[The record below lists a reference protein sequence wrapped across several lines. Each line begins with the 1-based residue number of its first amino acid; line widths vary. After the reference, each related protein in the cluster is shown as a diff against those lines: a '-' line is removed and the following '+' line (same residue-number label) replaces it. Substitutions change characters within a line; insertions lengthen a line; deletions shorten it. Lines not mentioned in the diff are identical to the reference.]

1 MTRQRK
7 KISNDDI
14 PSSSYMLCRFYAR
27 KKCAFEFL
35 PRAKDEKFLR
45 ENVCVFWEGCD
56 SNNND

>member
-45 ENVCVFWEGCD
+45 ENVYVFWEGF
-56 SNNND
+56 SL

>member
-1 MTRQRK
+1 MRQR

-35 PRAKDEKFLR
+35 PRAKDEFKE
-45 ENVCVFWEGCD
+45 ENF
-56 SNNND
+56 

>member
-1 MTRQRK
+1 MRQR

-27 KKCAFEFL
+27 EKCAFEFL

-45 ENVCVFWEGCD
+45 ENVMSFGEGF
-56 SNNND
+56 SL